1 MDWED
6 QTSRESGSMLRRAVE
21 VDEPSEELENHK
33 FFKSWVPHGGRVV
46 TYLDPS
52 ASRIDKETVHSS
64 NVS

>member
-1 MDWED
+1 
-6 QTSRESGSMLRRAVE
+6 MLRRAVE